1 MPFAK
6 TVLGWTSS
14 CQDRGQPAIVSHKF
28 MTPFIKSN
36 WPLIGLTVLAA
47 IIMGIIVDK
56 KRNELPGIREEMRQE
71 KLERSQAMT
80 ASVTNQITRG
90 NN

>member
-1 MPFAK
+1 M
-6 TVLGWTSS
+6 
-14 CQDRGQPAIVSHKF
+14 I
-28 MTPFIKSN
+28 PFIKTN

-47 IIMGIIVDK
+47 IIMGIIIDK

-80 ASVTNQITRG
+80 TSATNQITQGG
-90 NN
+90 N

>member
-1 MPFAK
+1 
-6 TVLGWTSS
+6 
-14 CQDRGQPAIVSHKF
+14 

-80 ASVTNQITRG
+80 ASVTNQTTRG

>member
-1 MPFAK
+1 
-6 TVLGWTSS
+6 
-14 CQDRGQPAIVSHKF
+14 
-28 MTPFIKSN
+28 
-36 WPLIGLTVLAA
+36 
-47 IIMGIIVDK
+47 MGIIVDK